1 MNPQTQVRMRSAAA
15 CPRFFDGRGTAVHVR
30 DVMAKSVAPIAPTA
44 AAQDAG
50 NVQRRWQHRV
60 RRGRVWFD
68 KELREAHRK
77 LRQSVPAYILEGNL
91 LSLLTAPILYSL
103 LLPLVLLDLWV
114 TLYQSICFPIY
125 GMTRVPRRRYF
136 AIDRHKLA
144 YLNGIEK
151 VNCTFCSYANG
162 LIAYVREV
170 AARTEQYW
178 CPIKH
183 ARAIAAPHQRY
194 HGFLDYGDASGY
206 RTEFAALRHAMK
218 AQPHYAAGKR
228 TPARRPSRSRV

>member
-1 MNPQTQVRMRSAAA
+1 MPPGVE
-15 CPRFFDGRGTAVHVR
+15 RFVDRIHDAEEHLKR
-30 DVMAKSVAPIAPTA
+30 EAKD
-44 AAQDAG
+44 Q
-50 NVQRRWQHRV
+50 QRRWEYRV

-68 KELREAHRK
+68 KELRETHRK
-77 LRQSVPAYILEGNL
+77 LRQGIPAYILEGNL
-91 LSLLTAPILYSL
+91 LSLLTAPIIYSL

-183 ARAIAAPHQRY
+183 ARAIPAPHQRY
-194 HGFLDYGDASGY
+194 QVFLDYGDASGY
-206 RTEFAALRHAMK
+206 RKELPALRHAMR
-218 AQPHYAAGKR
+218 ARPHHGAGKR
-228 TPARRPSRSRV
+228 RKAVGHVHGGR

>member
-1 MNPQTQVRMRSAAA
+1 MSPPVDRFVVRL
-15 CPRFFDGRGTAVHVR
+15 H
-30 DVMAKSVAPIAPTA
+30 
-44 AAQDAG
+44 DAEDDLKRK
-50 NVQRRWQHRV
+50 VKDQQRRWQDRAH
-60 RRGRVWFD
+60 RGRVWFD
-68 KELREAHRK
+68 KELRETHRR
-77 LRQSVPAYILEGNL
+77 LRQSIPAYILEGSL
-91 LSLLTAPILYSL
+91 ISLLTAPIIYSL
-103 LLPLVLLDLWV
+103 LLPLVLLDLCV

-136 AIDRHKLA
+136 AVDRHKLA

-170 AARTEQYW
+170 SARTEQCW

-183 ARAIAAPHQRY
+183 ARAIPAPHQRY

-206 RTEFAALRHAMK
+206 RKELPALRHAMR
-218 AQPHYAAGKR
+218 ARPHHAAGQ
-228 TPARRPSRSRV
+228 RRKAVGHVHGGR